1 MLPLGYNVAM
11 NFYKVLE
18 EAINSDCITTK
29 EKLTE
34 QCFEYC
40 SQNEFIEEPKFEAKI
55 FERPSYVN
63 KCKIVEPRAL
73 KARKDFD
80 TKEGLASLV
89 HAIVHIEY
97 SAIDLALDAVYRYFK
112 MNQAYKLDWLEVA
125 KDEIRHY
132 LMLEQLLTEL
142 GFSYGDFSVHSG
154 LFDASM
160 NTAVNHLD
168 RMAVIPRYYEASGL
182 DVTPQILKKLDNKR
196 KLPFVKKLM
205 DILDIIYV
213 EEIEHVQKGDY
224 WFKELCRV
232 ENKNIDIYFEI
243 LEKYKILE
251 KHRPHVNVEARKKAG
266 FSCSEIKL
274 LANVECN

>member
-1 MLPLGYNVAM
+1 MMPLGYNIAM

-18 EAINSDCITTK
+18 EAIESDSIATK
-29 EKLTE
+29 ERLTE

-40 SQNEFIEEPKFEAKI
+40 SQNELIEEPKDEAKI
-55 FERPSYVN
+55 FKEPSYAN
-63 KCKIVEPRAL
+63 KCKVVEPRAL
-73 KARKDFD
+73 KTRKDFD

-89 HAIVHIEY
+89 HAIAHIEY
-97 SAIDLALDAVYRYFK
+97 SAIDLALDAVYRYAK
-112 MNQAYKLDWLEVA
+112 MNQAYKIDWLSVA

-132 LMLEQLLTEL
+132 LMLETLLVEL
-142 GFSYGDFSVHSG
+142 GFKYGDFSVHSG

-160 NTAVNHLD
+160 NTAENHLD
-168 RMAVIPRYYEASGL
+168 RMAIIPRYYEASGL

-224 WFKELCRV
+224 WFKVLCKE
-232 ENKNIDIYFEI
+232 ENKDIKIYFEI
-243 LEKYKILE
+243 LDKYNILD
-251 KHRPHVNVEARKKAG
+251 KHRPHINVEARKKAG
-266 FSCSEIKL
+266 FSCVEINL
-274 LANVECN
+274 LGNVECK